1 MKRWYKI
8 EQKGKEATIYIYD
21 EIGMWGVEA
30 KEFATSLALVKDFD
44 KITLLINSPGGDVFQ
59 GMAIYNALLTVKDK
73 LEAHVMGLA
82 ASISSII
89 LMAAPKRIIHKG
101 AMVMVHNP
109 SAGTYGRAEELRKTA
124 TLLDQIAEQM
134 VSIYVDAT
142 GLPEDEVKAL
152 LDEEAWMSSERAF
165 EKGFVTEIDQEEAA
179 ASLQKKYVSK
189 FHNLPAAVVIVEEPT
204 VREAED
210 ALRDAGFSQAFS
222 KKILSQGF
230 SRDDG
235 APHRDGVE
243 DYSEA
248 IRIIEDLK
256 RELEVS

>member
-21 EIGMWGVEA
+21 EIGMWGIDA
-30 KEFATSLALVKDFD
+30 KEFSSSLALVKDFD
-44 KITLLINSPGGDVFQ
+44 KINLLINSPGGDVFQ

-89 LMAAPKRIIHKG
+89 LMAAPRRIIHKG

-109 SAGTYGRAEELRKTA
+109 SAGMYGTSEELRKTA
-124 TLLDQIAEQM
+124 TLLDQITEQM
-134 VSIYVDAT
+134 VSIYVGAT
-142 GLPEDEVKAL
+142 GLGEDEVKTL
-152 LDEEAWMSSERAF
+152 LNEETWLSSEKAL
-165 EKGFVTEIDQEEAA
+165 EKGFVTELDEEEAA
-179 ASLQKKYVSK
+179 ASLHKKYVNK

-248 IRIIEDLK
+248 IRVIKDFRK
-256 RELEVS
+256 GLEVS